1 MLGHYLKIVKVLSAT
16 ESEPFK
22 LPAENRMACTMVLNA
37 GVGTPVLQQS
47 IDGVNWTTVPGVT
60 LAAGVTGWNFFNSS
74 SLAPLPLIRVTAAS
88 GLTAVTVAVV
98 E

>member
-1 MLGHYLKIVKVLSAT
+1 MLGHYLKIVKVISAT

-37 GVGTPVLQQS
+37 GVGTPVLQHS
-47 IDGVNWTTVPGVT
+47 VDGVTWTNVAGVS

-74 SLAPLPLIRVTAAS
+74 SLAPMPLLRVTAAS
-88 GLTAVTVAVV
+88 GLTSVTVAVV